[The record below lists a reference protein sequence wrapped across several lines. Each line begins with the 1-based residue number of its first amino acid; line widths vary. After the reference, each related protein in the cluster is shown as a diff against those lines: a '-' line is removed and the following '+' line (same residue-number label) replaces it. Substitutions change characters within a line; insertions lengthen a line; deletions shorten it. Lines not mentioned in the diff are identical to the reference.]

1 MRKGYSVPRGFWW
14 IENYKL
20 INTNL
25 KFCARNHN
33 MSCALE
39 KIKIAEVSGY
49 LSERVNLINVFHGVN
64 LISYTVTS
72 IYPRAKILL
81 ERYQCFF
88 SENLALFTRYQ
99 HPKHPK
105 EHKNRISET
114 TRLKVTEDSRLRKA
128 QRSQKAEKLGWYVK
142 RLERKE
148 KKKCSTE
155 EIDWYI
161 MWK

>member
-1 MRKGYSVPRGFWW
+1 MRRGYSVPREFSW

-33 MSCALE
+33 MPCALK
-39 KIKIAEVSGY
+39 KIKMSEVSGY

-81 ERYQCFF
+81 ECYKCFF
-88 SENLALFTRYQ
+88 SENLALFTCYQ
-99 HPKHPK
+99 HPKHRK
-105 EHKNRISET
+105 EHKNRISEI
-114 TRLKVTEDSRLRKA
+114 TRLKVTEDSKGREIRLIC
-128 QRSQKAEKLGWYVK
+128 
-142 RLERKE
+142 KE
-148 KKKCSTE
+148 A
-155 EIDWYI
+155 
-161 MWK
+161 